1 MRSCAVLVAI
11 AVLSIGTEA
20 SAQWGGQQQPPP
32 GYGQPPPG
40 YGQQPAPGYGQQP
53 PGYGQQP
60 APGYGQQRPPGY
72 GQPGYGQPGYGQ
84 PGYGKKP
91 YGAAQRSTKRDD
103 VEIGLLYTTAAL
115 YGVGTGI
122 WFSSEIG
129 ITDPGIFLIPPA
141 LLGVAAPAGVWF
153 LDDPEMDRGLPAAIA
168 SGMVI
173 GAGEG
178 IGIWSYQYVT
188 ATEDDAWGFPGLTRA
203 TTLGATLGG
212 AAGFATGYY
221 LEPSPKSS
229 LLTSSAV
236 VWGAAVGTMF
246 GYGGSEADVGFG
258 NANDSASLGGLIG
271 FNLALAAGAA
281 TSAIYIPSWEQIG
294 WMWAG
299 AGIGAAA
306 SLPVFLFYAGDDGP
320 PAKRGFLFMG
330 TATTL
335 GIAAGAI
342 FGSGE
347 LDEYEIG
354 RRDDAP
360 LGNSFASLTSVGP
373 LAVPGA
379 AGVQV
384 GGLLY

>member
-1 MRSCAVLVAI
+1 MKLAAFAALLTSGL
-11 AVLSIGTEA
+11 LA
-20 SAQWGGQQQPPP
+20 SSAGAQYPQQ
-32 GYGQPPPG
+32 
-40 YGQQPAPGYGQQP
+40 
-53 PGYGQQP
+53 
-60 APGYGQQRPPGY
+60 PPGY
-72 GQPGYGQPGYGQ
+72 GQPGYGQPGQ
-84 PGYGKKP
+84 SPGP
-91 YGAAQRSTKRDD
+91 AQRSNKRSD

-115 YGVGTGI
+115 YGVGTGA
-122 WFSSEIG
+122 WLSMELG
-129 ITDPGIFLIPPA
+129 LDDPGIFLIPPA
-141 LLGVAAPAGVWF
+141 LLGVAAPVGVYF
-153 LDDPEMDRGLPAAIA
+153 LDDPEMDRGMPAAIA

-178 IGIWSYQYVT
+178 IGIWSYQFVT
-188 ATEDDAWGFPGLTRA
+188 TNEDEAWGFKGLTRA

-212 AAGFATGYY
+212 VAGFATGYY

-236 VWGAAVGTMF
+236 VWGAAIGTMF
-246 GYGGSEADVGFG
+246 GYGGSDGDAEWGT
-258 NANDSASLGGLIG
+258 ANDSASLGGLIG
-271 FNLALAAGAA
+271 YNLLLAAGAA
-281 TSAIYIPSWEQIG
+281 ASAVYIPSYEQVG

-299 AGIGAAA
+299 AGVGVAA
-306 SLPVFLFYAGDDGP
+306 SLPVFLFYAGDDSP

-342 FGSGE
+342 FASGE

-360 LGNSFASLTSVGP
+360 LGNRFASITSVGP
-373 LAVPGA
+373 MAIPGGM
-379 AGVQV
+379 GVSV